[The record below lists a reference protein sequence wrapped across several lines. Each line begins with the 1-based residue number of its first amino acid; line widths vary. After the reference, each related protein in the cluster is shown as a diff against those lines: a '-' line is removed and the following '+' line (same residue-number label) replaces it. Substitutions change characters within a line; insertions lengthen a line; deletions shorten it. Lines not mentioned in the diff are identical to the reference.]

1 MALLKAP
8 FNASDIVMLK
18 NLVMS
23 INLVS
28 VIVQIFH
35 QLKLVSNPFMDYM
48 TSKYAYEASY

>member
-48 TSKYAYEASY
+48 TSKYAYGASY